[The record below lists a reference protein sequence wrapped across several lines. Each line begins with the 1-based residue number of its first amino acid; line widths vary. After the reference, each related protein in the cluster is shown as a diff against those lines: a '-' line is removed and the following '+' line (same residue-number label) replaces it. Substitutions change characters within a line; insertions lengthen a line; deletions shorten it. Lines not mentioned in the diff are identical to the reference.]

1 MGSDDAIINGA
12 VEPSQAGSSPACE
25 ATDQR
30 GQPRPADADGDGTAV
45 CDIGAVERQT
55 DDPGDGGTGNCSIAG
70 ESVRVTSAAG
80 PNVLISLIPAFV
92 IGFRVLRKGA
102 RKNKG
107 KY

>member
-25 ATDQR
+25 ATDRR
-30 GQPRPADADGDGTAV
+30 GQPRPADADGDGTAI

-70 ESVRVTSAAG
+70 ESVRGTSATA
-80 PNVLISLIPAFV
+80 NVLISLIPTFV
-92 IGFRVLRKGA
+92 IGFRVLRKGS
-102 RKNKG
+102 RKNRS